1 MKLKIVLLALFA
13 AGFAVSLAVA
23 APPPGKGHNKG
34 AATTSSS
41 TSSST
46 TTATTTTSTGGKVA
60 LCHKTG
66 SRSHPWVRITVAK
79 AAVAAHLRHG
89 DTTAGDGGCSTLS
102 TTGAVTT
109 TAPTTTT

>member
-13 AGFAVSLAVA
+13 AGIAVSLAVA
-23 APPPGKGHNKG
+23 APPPGKGYNKL

-41 TSSST
+41 TG
-46 TTATTTTSTGGKVA
+46 TATTTTSTGGKVA

-66 SRSHPWVRITVAK
+66 SRSHAWVRITVAK